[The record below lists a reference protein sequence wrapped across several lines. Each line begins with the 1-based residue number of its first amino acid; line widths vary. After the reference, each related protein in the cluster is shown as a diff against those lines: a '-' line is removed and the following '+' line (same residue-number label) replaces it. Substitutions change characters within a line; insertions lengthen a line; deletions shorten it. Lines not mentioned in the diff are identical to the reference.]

1 MFDQIVV
8 LLVALSVIAFPIGLM
23 FGIVWAIKASSEE
36 DKIKKTKGIWISVV
50 CILGPIIFLAIT
62 VSLWGLSAVLSSVL
76 SN

>member
-8 LLVALSVIAFPIGLM
+8 ILVALSVIVFPIGLV

-36 DKIKKTKGIWISVV
+36 DKIKKTKNIWISVI
-50 CILGPIIFLAIT
+50 CILGQIIFLAVTI
-62 VSLWGLSAVLSSVL
+62 SLWGLLAILTEVF